1 VRILGLSLAL
11 VVGAAAL
18 AEDRPVLW
26 DPPAAWCCTLRDVAS
41 RLPKDTPA
49 REPDPITYA
58 HEASHFLSQGRDGWH
73 GIYVGEG
80 RMRWVPVPKL
90 RTAFVF
96 ASVPAERRGPIYE
109 TYRKQGATEY
119 WQDRPTMILDEWR
132 AYTVGSLV
140 RQELG
145 LKTRAETVAHAMTMA
160 RFSKQAKEIPEY
172 DMAELTKFCRWNLG
186 ECHRIEGFDTEV
198 RFD

>member
-1 VRILGLSLAL
+1 MVA
-11 VVGAAAL
+11 GAVAL
-18 AEDRPVLW
+18 AEDRPAVW
-26 DPPAAWCCTLRDVAS
+26 GPPATWCCTLRDVAS

-80 RMRWVPVPKL
+80 RMRWVPVPRL
-90 RTAFVF
+90 RTSTVF

-132 AYTVGSLV
+132 AYLVGSKV
-140 RQELG
+140 RREMRIEKRQE
-145 LKTRAETVAHAMTMA
+145 TERYCAEMA
-160 RFSKQAKEIPEY
+160 GYAERLYTLAKEVPDYDHLALQSFCQDMLQECRATIPNW
-172 DMAELTKFCRWNLG
+172 DELTQVT
-186 ECHRIEGFDTEV
+186 FD
-198 RFD
+198 